1 MDEQVRA
8 YIDYISTLK
17 QIEIPPMPK
26 FDESAYNDIEY
37 MNAILDIMADFD
49 LVDDFNLTIKHL
61 KGD

>member
-8 YIDYISTLK
+8 YIDYILTLK
-17 QIEIPPMPK
+17 QIEIPRMPK
-26 FDESAYNDIEY
+26 FDKSAYNDIEY

-49 LVDDFNLTIKHL
+49 IVDDFNLTIKHL

>member
-17 QIEIPPMPK
+17 QIKMPPMPK

-37 MNAILDIMADFD
+37 INAILDIMADFD
-49 LVDDFNLTIKHL
+49 LVDDLNLTIKFL
-61 KGD
+61 KGE